1 MFAKRKSSFR
11 FIRHVVCTESMLPI
25 VKAYFCIDLKT
36 GSKGEADK
44 NCKSITP
51 DQSINTENQ
60 STGCT
65 KRKRKANKKLFP
77 DYDVS
82 TTDEPEDSIAGKNFK
97 F

>member
-1 MFAKRKSSFR
+1 
-11 FIRHVVCTESMLPI
+11 MLCS
-25 VKAYFCIDLKT
+25 VHGKYTAHCEGFFLYIDLKI

-51 DQSINTENQ
+51 DQSVSAEKQ

-65 KRKRKANKKLFP
+65 KRKRKANKKLFA

-82 TTDEPEDSIAGKNFK
+82 TTDQPEDSNAGKN
-97 F
+97 

>member
-1 MFAKRKSSFR
+1 
-11 FIRHVVCTESMLPI
+11 MLPI
-25 VKAYFCIDLKT
+25 MKASFGIDLKT

-51 DQSINTENQ
+51 DQSISAEKQ

-65 KRKRKANKKLFP
+65 TRKRKTNKKLFD

-82 TTDEPEDSIAGKNFK
+82 TKDEPEDSIAGKNFK